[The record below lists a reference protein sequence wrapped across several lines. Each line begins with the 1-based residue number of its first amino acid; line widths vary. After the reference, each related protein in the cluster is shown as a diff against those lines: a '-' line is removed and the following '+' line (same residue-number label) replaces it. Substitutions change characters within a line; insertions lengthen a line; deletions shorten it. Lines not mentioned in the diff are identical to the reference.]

1 MFHVRRQSL
10 APVTRRGS
18 AFCSKAS
25 LLLAATMITGCSHLP
40 VAGPDYRD
48 INSSAA
54 VHLASDRRQVTYD
67 YALVDVSPVALD
79 VLSQIGDDSLHATFS
94 AEDQGAPNVRVGVG
108 DVLQVS
114 VFESATGGL
123 FLPADTGPRPANF
136 VTMPNQS
143 VTRAGNISVPYA
155 GSIRAAG
162 RTVPEI
168 QHDIERK
175 LAGRAVEPQ
184 VVVSVVDQ
192 NASAVSVLGDTL
204 NGSNQFKLSGS
215 GERIIDLISRAGG
228 TKYPGYELFVTLQRH
243 GRRATVHFPR
253 LISDPEE
260 NVFVQPGDTIYV
272 SRKQQKFVAVGALG
286 TAGQDTGVT
295 GQFKFDQEH
304 LSLIEALAKAGGL
317 LDTRANP
324 AQVFVYRIEHR
335 EALERIGVDLR
346 NFASDQNLVPTVY
359 RANFR
364 DPASFFAAQKFP
376 MRDEDLIYAANSDAT
391 EVVKFLGY
399 VRSVTSTVAGV
410 SNDAAFTRD
419 VFLGRHLID

>member
-1 MFHVRRQSL
+1 MSHVHPQS
-10 APVTRRGS
+10 PGPTMIRGS
-18 AFCSKAS
+18 ALRSTACLLVAAAMAS
-25 LLLAATMITGCSHLP
+25 GCSHLP

-54 VHLASDRRQVTYD
+54 VHLASSRNQVAYD
-67 YALVDVSPVALD
+67 YALVDISPVALD
-79 VLSQIGDDSLHATFS
+79 VLSQIGSDSFHATFS
-94 AEDQGAPNVRVGVG
+94 AEEHGPPTVRVGVG
-108 DVLQVS
+108 DVVQVS

-123 FLPADTGPRPANF
+123 FLPADTGPRPANY
-136 VTMPNQS
+136 VTIPNQS

-155 GSIRAAG
+155 GAVRAAG

-168 QHDIERK
+168 ERDIERK
-175 LAGRAVEPQ
+175 LASRAVEPQ

-192 NASAVSVLGDTL
+192 NAAAVSVLGDTL
-204 NGSNQFKLSGS
+204 NGSNQFKLSGA
-215 GERIIDLISRAGG
+215 GERIVDLISRAGG
-228 TKYPGYELFVTLQRH
+228 TKYPGYDLFVTLQRH
-243 GRRATVHFPR
+243 GRRATVHFPT

-260 NVFVQPGDTIYV
+260 NIFVLPGDTIYV
-272 SRKQQKFVAVGALG
+272 YRKQQKFVAVGALG

-295 GQFKFDQEH
+295 GQFAFDQEH

-324 AQVFVYRIEHR
+324 AQVFIYRIEHR
-335 EALERIGVDLR
+335 EALERIGVDLS

-376 MRDEDLIYAANSDAT
+376 MRNEDLIYAANSDAT

-399 VRSVTSTVAGV
+399 LRSVTSTVAGV
-410 SNDAAFTRD
+410 SGDVGLTRD
-419 VFLGRHLID
+419 IFIGRHLLD